1 MSPEL
6 IAVITLG
13 IGLAV
18 LITGLF
24 AWLRAD
30 MARLESRIRAEFQ
43 AVRGEI
49 AAVRGEIAIVR
60 GEVAELKSEVA
71 QLRERMAHLGGL
83 REAMA

>member
-6 IAVITLG
+6 IAVITVG

-18 LITGLF
+18 LIAGLF

-30 MARLESRIRAEFQ
+30 MVRLESRIQAEFQ

-60 GEVAELKSEVA
+60 GEVVELKSEVA

>member
-6 IAVITLG
+6 IAVITVG

-18 LITGLF
+18 LIAGLF

-30 MARLESRIRAEFQ
+30 MVRLESRIQAEFQ
-43 AVRGEI
+43 TVRGEI
-49 AAVRGEIAIVR
+49 AVVR
-60 GEVAELKSEVA
+60 GEVVELKGEVA
-71 QLRERMAHLGGL
+71 QLRERMANLGGL